1 MKSSDLRED
10 VILEDENTVI
20 DETKETVEETK
31 DESSLKDEVG
41 KAASSFIKDHIVII
55 CAAFFGLIL
64 CIVGLNIR
72 GSAVKEYQAVY
83 ANLNDVNNRIN
94 KDSIDTVQKT
104 EYRAT
109 GVVDGLDKKRW
120 ASDDTIITEWIY
132 PAFTF
137 DSAEEYNEH
146 REIYVSRLGTADD
159 FVMEVLPPY
168 IAGYTDIRSE
178 FSTVDDGL
186 GINMKILNFTSYVDG
201 FQDDVYSYVAV
212 VNCSS
217 TRANG
222 ETVTSDI
229 ILTYSINGKGEVLD
243 FHAATPY
250 IQYNA

>member
-10 VILEDENTVI
+10 VILEEEESVEDITASEEKFDEP
-20 DETKETVEETK
+20 
-31 DESSLKDEVG
+31 SLKDEVG
-41 KAASSFIKDHIVII
+41 KATSSFIKDHIVII
-55 CAAFFGLIL
+55 CAVFFGLIL
-64 CIVGLNIR
+64 CIIGLSIR
-72 GSAVKEYQAVY
+72 GSAVKEYQAVF

-94 KDSIDTVQKT
+94 QDNINTNQKT

-109 GVVDGLDKKRW
+109 GVIGGLDKNRW
-120 ASDDTIITEWIY
+120 AADDTVITEWIY

-137 DSAEEYNEH
+137 ESAEEYNEH
-146 REIYVSRLGTADD
+146 REIYVARLGTADD

-186 GINMKILNFTSYVDG
+186 GINMKIVDFKSYVDG
-201 FQDDVYSYVAV
+201 FKDDVYSYVAV

-222 ETVTSDI
+222 ETILSDI